1 MMDLLAS
8 PAPVPGLGVRVTAA
22 PFKNRAAGASIELV
36 VEMDGRDLKF
46 ESAAGRFTNDVDV
59 VYEAVDSKGDVK
71 AAKRQTLNL
80 RVQEATQVT
89 IATHGIRLATE
100 FDLPAGRYQLRV
112 AVHERVGERTGSV
125 VYDIE
130 VPDFHKSLLGISGM
144 LLTAGSASATPT
156 SGGLS
161 LVSAILPTPATAI
174 RTFASGETLTAFAEV
189 YDNDL
194 ARPHTVDISATV
206 HGDDGRAVVL
216 QDDARDSREIG
227 TARGAYGART
237 VVPLAGYLPGR
248 YVLSITA
255 KSRVGKDAAIVR
267 SIPFEV
273 K

>member
-1 MMDLLAS
+1 MIDLLAS

-36 VEMDGRDLKF
+36 VEIDGRGLNF
-46 ESAAGRFTNDVDV
+46 ETGDGRFANDVDV

-71 AAKRQTLNL
+71 AAKRQTMNL
-80 RVQEATQVT
+80 RVQDATQRA
-89 IATHGIRLATE
+89 IADHGIRLATE

-112 AVHERVGERTGSV
+112 AAHERVGETTGSV
-125 VYDIE
+125 VYDVE
-130 VPDFHKSLLGISGM
+130 VPDFHKPLLGVSGI
-144 LLTAGSASATPT
+144 LLTAASASAMPT

-161 LVSAILPTPATAI
+161 LVSAILQTPATAN
-174 RTFASGETLTAFAEV
+174 RTFAPGETLTAFAEV

-206 HGDDGRAVVL
+206 HGDDGRVVVL

-237 VVPLAGYLPGR
+237 VVPLAGFRPGR
-248 YVLSITA
+248 YVLSISA
-255 KSRVGKDAAIVR
+255 KSRVGKDAPMVR

-273 K
+273 R